1 MSDEECDVFT
11 GSKRKPKDDDY
22 LFKARA
28 WDALIARLEV
38 LETYAGNRSQ
48 YERTRRLVN
57 EVLEETLPV
66 RYEV

>member
-1 MSDEECDVFT
+1 MSRLGYAQEQQDQ
-11 GSKRKPKDDDY
+11 
-22 LFKARA
+22 KAAA
-28 WDALIARLEV
+28 WDALIARLEE

-48 YERTRRLVN
+48 YERTRRLIN